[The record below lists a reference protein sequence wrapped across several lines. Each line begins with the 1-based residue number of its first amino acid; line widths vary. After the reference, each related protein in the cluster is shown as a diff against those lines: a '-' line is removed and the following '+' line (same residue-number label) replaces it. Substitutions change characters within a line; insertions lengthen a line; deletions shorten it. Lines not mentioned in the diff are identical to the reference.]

1 MEKPPVTNGYEAAWV
16 SQPVSV
22 VVERKICVFARH
34 QNQYLQLSCYYTE
47 LPLLLNASQAN

>member
-34 QNQYLQLSCYYTE
+34 QNHYLQLSCYYTE